1 MDVFELIPLQ
11 MQNTQALSEVREC
24 NEYSAAFGLRLSES
38 AVKDLVAARGEALR
52 NTGRVEFGGGIL
64 PKLIYAVCDS
74 PFIRQD
80 NYETTLAEL
89 QEAFYVFKNESNDT
103 LTDDELIEKMTAVF
117 NGCAQGC
124 AELLSQM
131 SVQELERCADKKF
144 DPQGAEGNGAL
155 S

>member
-1 MDVFELIPLQ
+1 MDVFDLIPLR
-11 MQNTQALSEVREC
+11 MQETAALSEVREC
-24 NEYSAAFGLRLSES
+24 NGYSAAFGLRLSES
-38 AVKDLVAARGEALR
+38 AVKDLVAARAEALR

-89 QEAFYVFKNESNDT
+89 QEAFYAFKNESNDT
-103 LTDDELIEKMTAVF
+103 LTDDALIEMMTAVY

-124 AELLSQM
+124 AEILAQM
-131 SVQELERCADKKF
+131 SVEELKRCADKESVRQ
-144 DPQGAEGNGAL
+144 DGEENGDL